1 MYDEELERAMLYY
14 LIFEQKETEGLKI
27 NVNDFFNVR
36 NMQIYK
42 AIEELKQSREEI
54 NLISIKNKIDGK
66 DTEILQYISKIAE
79 SRFGTSLEY
88 TYKEIKR
95 LSKKRQALK
104 TNKEF
109 LEKINNTN
117 FTEDIEITIEK
128 EIKQLRDINQEEEK
142 EKTFKQIVLETDE
155 LIEEKLK
162 QGTKYKNRYFTGIFD
177 LDKATNGL
185 HEQELTII
193 GARPGTG
200 KTTLALKI
208 AYNIAIENIK
218 VGIISLE
225 MSETQLVQ
233 KMIARLARVDS
244 NKIRDGM
251 LTDTEKV
258 AVTEASMKIYDLPFF
273 INTKVKNIQDIEAY
287 ARRLKN
293 KEDLGLLIIDYIQL
307 IKSINKTNSREQEVA
322 EITRTLKLLSLEL
335 KIPIIG
341 LCQLNRNAARNKPI
355 LADLRESG
363 AIEQDA
369 DNVIFLYKKEENT
382 EPKNI
387 EDIVIDL
394 QKQRAGPL
402 TETVVRFNK
411 QISEFTNLVRR

>member
-251 LTDTEKV
+251 LTDAEKV

-273 INTKVKNIQDIEAY
+273 INTKAKNIQDIEAY

>member
-1 MYDEELERAMLYY
+1 
-14 LIFEQKETEGLKI
+14 
-27 NVNDFFNVR
+27 
-36 NMQIYK
+36 
-42 AIEELKQSREEI
+42 
-54 NLISIKNKIDGK
+54 
-66 DTEILQYISKIAE
+66 
-79 SRFGTSLEY
+79 
-88 TYKEIKR
+88 
-95 LSKKRQALK
+95 
-104 TNKEF
+104 
-109 LEKINNTN
+109 
-117 FTEDIEITIEK
+117 
-128 EIKQLRDINQEEEK
+128 
-142 EKTFKQIVLETDE
+142 
-155 LIEEKLK
+155 
-162 QGTKYKNRYFTGIFD
+162 
-177 LDKATNGL
+177 
-185 HEQELTII
+185 
-193 GARPGTG
+193 
-200 KTTLALKI
+200 
-208 AYNIAIENIK
+208 
-218 VGIISLE
+218 
-225 MSETQLVQ
+225 
-233 KMIARLARVDS
+233 
-244 NKIRDGM
+244 
-251 LTDTEKV
+251 
-258 AVTEASMKIYDLPFF
+258 MKIYDLPFF
-273 INTKVKNIQDIEAY
+273 INTKAKNIQDIEAY

-382 EPKNI
+382 EPKHI